1 MASKKTK
8 ARSSRKPRKQAPKS
22 LPAATLEVL
31 TLAEAAA
38 YLRVT
43 EEEVVRLVGP
53 HGMPGRCIGDEWRFL
68 KSALQVWLATP
79 PKSSSKEALL
89 SQAGAF
95 EDDAEDLA
103 ELRAAIY
110 RDRGRSEVEEGP

>member
-8 ARSSRKPRKQAPKS
+8 PRLSRKPRKRAPKS

-53 HGMPGRCIGDEWRFL
+53 HGMPGRRIGDEWRFL

-79 PKSSSKEALL
+79 PKSFSKEALL
-89 SQAGAF
+89 SLAGAWK
-95 EDDAEDLA
+95 DDPYLE
-103 ELRAAIY
+103 ELRQQINAA
-110 RDRGRSEVEEGP
+110 RERAAVEEGE